1 MNKVKYYR
9 LISGLLLKDLSEKTG
24 LSVGHLSHIEN
35 GNKQPSKSAM
45 ESIALAVGSTV
56 PEIKEDGKRVGWL
69 KNVVARFNNGESL
82 DATFTLTYEVAYK
95 RKGWDAST
103 PTADVMY
110 TRLDVK
116 PEK

>member
-1 MNKVKYYR
+1 MICQLVGISKVEGSLDEAVRYQEA
-9 LISGLLLKDLSEKTG
+9 LVSDLEDRCNV
-24 LSVGHLSHIEN
+24 L
-35 GNKQPSKSAM
+35 
-45 ESIALAVGSTV
+45 
-56 PEIKEDGKRVGWL
+56 EIKEDGKHVGWL

-103 PTADVMY
+103 PAADVMY

>member
-45 ESIALAVGSTV
+45 ESIALFFLVTRRKVNVFPIMPRV
-56 PEIKEDGKRVGWL
+56 PK
-69 KNVVARFNNGESL
+69 A
-82 DATFTLTYEVAYK
+82 
-95 RKGWDAST
+95 
-103 PTADVMY
+103 
-110 TRLDVK
+110 
-116 PEK
+116 

>member
-1 MNKVKYYR
+1 MGRTLDEAVRYQEA
-9 LISGLLLKDLSEKTG
+9 LVSDLEDRCNV
-24 LSVGHLSHIEN
+24 L
-35 GNKQPSKSAM
+35 
-45 ESIALAVGSTV
+45 
-56 PEIKEDGKRVGWL
+56 EIKEDGKHIGWL

-110 TRLDVK
+110 TRMDVK